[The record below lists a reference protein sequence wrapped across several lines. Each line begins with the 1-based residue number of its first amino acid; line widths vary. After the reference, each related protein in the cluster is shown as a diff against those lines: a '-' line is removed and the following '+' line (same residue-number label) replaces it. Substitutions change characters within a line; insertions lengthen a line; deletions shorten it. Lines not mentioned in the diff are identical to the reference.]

1 MERGKPLSDTHPNPV
16 ESKSVLMKHANK
28 TLGFR
33 AGERY
38 QQIVLKC
45 LDGGFAATESKDT
58 MDSKLQLRFMKEVVD
73 ALQDASEHL

>member
-1 MERGKPLSDTHPNPV
+1 
-16 ESKSVLMKHANK
+16 MKHANL

-45 LDGGFAATESKDT
+45 LDGGFEATESNDT
-58 MDSKLQLRFMKEVVD
+58 IGSKLQLRFMKEVVD
-73 ALQDASEHL
+73 ALQDASEHLQPS